1 MVCNIGC
8 GQRSNAGKIR
18 LATLPGDSRMP
29 TELGDFFTFIIFLFY
44 GLVFFTTGVA
54 ITSKVTRGSKLK
66 IARYLPLFAIFAFV
80 HAIHEWLV
88 LFLFLEWPALPQ
100 EILPIISRSRL
111 LPVSISY
118 IFLLLFGYLVLR
130 AVYPQHRRL
139 LWIIALTWPIA
150 LFVSL
155 LYGGLAGEERFFRF
169 AAMRIRNLLGFPGA
183 LAAGLGLIGY
193 AGTIRGTSSK
203 VARNFTGAGIALI
216 VYGVFAGLVPTG
228 AILPFGVRVELI
240 RGVTGI
246 FILHFLMNA
255 LHIFDLER
263 EELIEERLQRFAQT
277 EKLTSLGKLAAGIA
291 HEINNPLANVSLNV
305 EMLKKAIST
314 AGGNGQYEKRFAAI
328 ERNLDR
334 ASRIARE
341 LLSVSRQEEK
351 TESTILV
358 DLNDLLRDTLTLLG
372 PRRHDYRFELFL
384 NPLPAVRGLPWKI
397 EEVFLN
403 ILINAMEATAPGG
416 EITIVSRPGKNSAVL
431 EISDTGVGIP
441 AENLRSIFDPFFT
454 TKEVGKGTGLGLSIC
469 FGIMEWHGGRI
480 EARSKPGLGTTM
492 TLVFPTEGINRSGVE
507 AS

>member
-1 MVCNIGC
+1 
-8 GQRSNAGKIR
+8 
-18 LATLPGDSRMP
+18 MP
-29 TELGDFFTFIIFLFY
+29 SELGDFLTFIIFLFY

-54 ITSKVTRGSKLK
+54 IASKVTRGSKLK

-88 LFLFLEWPALPQ
+88 LFLFLEWPGLPK
-100 EILPIISRSRL
+100 ELLPIISRSRL
-111 LPVSISY
+111 VPVSISY
-118 IFLLLFGYLVLR
+118 VFLLLFGYFVLQ
-130 AVYPQHRRL
+130 AVYPQKRRL
-139 LWIIALTWPIA
+139 LRLIALSLPVI
-150 LFVSL
+150 LFGCL

-193 AGTIRGTSSK
+193 AGTIREASGK

-216 VYGVFAGLVPTG
+216 VYGIFAGLVPTG
-228 AILPFGVRVELI
+228 TVLPLGVRVELI
-240 RGVTGI
+240 RGVAGL

-263 EELIEERLQRFAQT
+263 EEMIEERLQRFAQT

-305 EMLKKAIST
+305 EMLKKKLGSAE
-314 AGGNGQYEKRFAAI
+314 GGEAYEKRFAAI

-341 LLSVSRQEEK
+341 LLAFSRQEENA
-351 TESTILV
+351 EAAVPL
-358 DLNDLLRDTLTLLG
+358 DLNEVLRDTLTLLG
-372 PRRHDYRFELFL
+372 PRHHDYSFDLAL
-384 NPLPAVRGLPWKI
+384 HPLPTVRGLPWKI

-403 ILINAMEATAPGG
+403 VLINAMEATAAGG
-416 EITIVSRPGKNSAVL
+416 GIVIFTRAEKDTAVVEITDS
-431 EISDTGVGIP
+431 GVGIP
-441 AENLRSIFDPFFT
+441 AESIRSIFDPFFT

-480 EARSKPGLGTTM
+480 EVSSKPGAGTTV
-492 TLVFPTEGINRSGVE
+492 TLVFPAGENDE
-507 AS
+507 A

>member
-1 MVCNIGC
+1 
-8 GQRSNAGKIR
+8 
-18 LATLPGDSRMP
+18 MP
-29 TELGDFFTFIIFLFY
+29 SELGDFLTFIIFLFY

-54 ITSKVTRGSKLK
+54 IASKVTRGSKLK

-88 LFLFLEWPALPQ
+88 LFLFLEWPALPK

-111 LPVSISY
+111 VPVSISY
-118 IFLLLFGYLVLR
+118 VFLLLFGYFVLL
-130 AVYPQHRRL
+130 AVYPQKRRIL
-139 LWIIALTWPIA
+139 RMIAISLPVI
-150 LFVSL
+150 LFGCL

-193 AGTIRGTSSK
+193 AGTIRETSGK

-216 VYGVFAGLVPTG
+216 VYGIFAGLVPTG
-228 AILPFGVRVELI
+228 TVLPLGVRVELI
-240 RGVTGI
+240 RGVTGL

-263 EELIEERLQRFAQT
+263 EEMIEERLQRFAQT

-305 EMLKKAIST
+305 EMLKKKLGSAE
-314 AGGNGQYEKRFAAI
+314 GGEAYEKRFAAI

-341 LLSVSRQEEK
+341 LLAFSRQEEK
-351 TESTILV
+351 EEAAVSL
-358 DLNDLLRDTLTLLG
+358 DLNEVLRDTLTLLG
-372 PRRHDYRFELFL
+372 PRQHDYRFELAL
-384 NPLPAVRGLPWKI
+384 HPLPTVRGLPWKI

-403 ILINAMEATAPGG
+403 VLINAMEATAAGG
-416 EITIVSRPGKNSAVL
+416 DIAISTRADKKTVVVEITDSGI
-431 EISDTGVGIP
+431 GIP
-441 AENLRSIFDPFFT
+441 AGNLRSIFDPFFT

-480 EARSKPGLGTTM
+480 DVTSKPGAGTTV
-492 TLVFPTEGINRSGVE
+492 TLVFPPGGTYD
-507 AS
+507 A

>member
-1 MVCNIGC
+1 
-8 GQRSNAGKIR
+8 
-18 LATLPGDSRMP
+18 MP
-29 TELGDFFTFIIFLFY
+29 NELGDFFTFIIFLLY

-54 ITSKVTRGSKLK
+54 IASKVTSGSKLK

-80 HAIHEWLV
+80 HAFHEWLV

-100 EILPIISRSRL
+100 AILPFISRARL

-118 IFLLLFGYLVLR
+118 IFLLLFGYFVLQ
-130 AVYPQHRRL
+130 AVYPQKRRIL
-139 LWIIALTWPIA
+139 RFIALSLPVI
-150 LFVSL
+150 LFVCL
-155 LYGGLAGEERFFRF
+155 LYGAFEGEGSIYRF

-193 AGTIRGTSSK
+193 AGTIRETSGK

-216 VYGVFAGLVPTG
+216 VYGIFAGLVPTG
-228 AILPFGVRVELI
+228 TFLPLGVRVELI

-263 EELIEERLQRFAQT
+263 EEMIEERLQRFAQT

-305 EMLKKAIST
+305 EMLKKSLFTT
-314 AGGNGQYEKRFAAI
+314 ADGEKHEKRFAAI

-341 LLSVSRQEEK
+341 LLAFSRHEENAEA
-351 TESTILV
+351 TVPL
-358 DLNDLLRDTLTLLG
+358 DLNDVLRDTLTLLG
-372 PRRHDYRFELFL
+372 PRRHDYGFELAL
-384 NPLPAVRGLPWKI
+384 NPLPSVQGLPWKI

-416 EITIVSRPGKNSAVL
+416 KIAISTRAEKNAAVVEITDNGIG
-431 EISDTGVGIP
+431 IST
-441 AENLRSIFDPFFT
+441 ENIHSIFDPFFT
-454 TKEVGKGTGLGLSIC
+454 TKAVGKGTGLGLSIC

-480 EARSKPGLGTTM
+480 EVSSKPGMGTTM
-492 TLVFPTEGINRSGVE
+492 ALVFPAEGQAEGLSRQ
-507 AS
+507 ARKP

>member
-1 MVCNIGC
+1 
-8 GQRSNAGKIR
+8 
-18 LATLPGDSRMP
+18 MP

-139 LWIIALTWPIA
+139 LWIIALTLPIA

-193 AGTIRGTSSK
+193 AGTIRGTSVK

-216 VYGVFAGLVPTG
+216 VYGIFAGLVPTG

-263 EELIEERLQRFAQT
+263 EEIIEERLQRFAQS

-305 EMLKKAIST
+305 EMLKKSIST
-314 AGGNGQYEKRFAAI
+314 AGGNEQYEKRFAAI
-328 ERNLDR
+328 ERNMDR

-341 LLSVSRQEEK
+341 LLSFSRHDDTEEH
-351 TESTILV
+351 TEDL
-358 DLNDLLRDTLTLLG
+358 DLNAVLQDTLSLVG
-372 PRRHDYRFELFL
+372 PRRNDYRFELSL
-384 NPLPAVRGLPWKI
+384 NPLPLVRGIPWKV

-403 ILINAMEATAPGG
+403 VIINAMEATVAGG
-416 EITIVSRPGKNSAVL
+416 EIAISTRTEGAEAVV
-431 EISDTGVGIP
+431 EITDNGVGIP
-441 AENLRSIFDPFFT
+441 PQNIRSIFDPFFT

-469 FGIMEWHGGRI
+469 FGIMERHGGRI
-480 EARSKPGLGTTM
+480 DVTSKEGAGTTVA
-492 TLVFPTEGINRSGVE
+492 LSFPAGGNDD
-507 AS
+507 A

>member
-1 MVCNIGC
+1 
-8 GQRSNAGKIR
+8 
-18 LATLPGDSRMP
+18 MP
-29 TELGDFFTFIIFLFY
+29 SELGDFFTFIIFLFY

-54 ITSKVTRGSKLK
+54 IASKVTRGSKLK

-88 LFLFLEWPALPQ
+88 LFLFLEWPGLPK
-100 EILPIISRSRL
+100 ELLPIISRSRL
-111 LPVSISY
+111 LPVSVSY
-118 IFLLLFGYLVLR
+118 VFLLLFGYFVLQ
-130 AVYPQHRRL
+130 AVYPQRRRL
-139 LWIIALTWPIA
+139 LRLLALSLPVV
-150 LFVSL
+150 LFVCL

-193 AGTIRGTSSK
+193 AGTLRETSGK
-203 VARNFTGAGIALI
+203 VARNFAGAGIALI
-216 VYGVFAGLVPTG
+216 AYGIFAGLIPTG
-228 AILPFGVRVELI
+228 AVLPLGIRVELI
-240 RGVTGI
+240 RGVTGL

-305 EMLKKAIST
+305 EMLKKSLAT
-314 AGGNGQYEKRFAAI
+314 ATSSEVYAKRFAAI

-341 LLSVSRQEEK
+341 LLAFSRHEEIA
-351 TESTILV
+351 EAAVPL
-358 DLNDLLRDTLTLLG
+358 DLNEVLRNTLTLLG
-372 PRRHDYRFELFL
+372 PRRHDYRFALAL
-384 NPLPAVRGLPWKI
+384 DPLPPVRGLPWKI

-416 EITIVSRPGKNSAVL
+416 EITIASRAEMKRAVV
-431 EISDTGVGIP
+431 EIADSGVGIP

-469 FGIMEWHGGRI
+469 FGIMEWHGGQI
-480 EARSKPGLGTTM
+480 EASSKPGMGTTV
-492 TLVFPTEGINRSGVE
+492 TLAFPAGGSDDV
-507 AS
+507 

>member
-1 MVCNIGC
+1 
-8 GQRSNAGKIR
+8 
-18 LATLPGDSRMP
+18 MP
-29 TELGDFFTFIIFLFY
+29 NELGDFFTFIIFLFY

-54 ITSKVTRGSKLK
+54 IASKVTRGSKLK

-100 EILPIISRSRL
+100 EILPIISRLRL
-111 LPVSISY
+111 VPVSISY
-118 IFLLLFGYLVLR
+118 VFLLLFGYFVLQ
-130 AVYPQHRRL
+130 AVYPQRHRILR
-139 LWIIALTWPIA
+139 IITISLPVI
-150 LFVSL
+150 LFLSL
-155 LYGGLAGEERFFRF
+155 LYGFYGGLEAGESPYRF

-193 AGTIRGTSSK
+193 AGTIRGTSVK

-216 VYGVFAGLVPTG
+216 VYGIFAGLVPTG
-228 AILPFGVRVELI
+228 AILPLGVRVELI
-240 RGVTGI
+240 RGVTGM

-263 EELIEERLQRFAQT
+263 EEMIEERLQRFAQT

-305 EMLKKAIST
+305 EMLKKSFFT
-314 AGGNGQYEKRFAAI
+314 TTDGEKHEKRFVAI

-341 LLSVSRQEEK
+341 LLAFSRQEENA
-351 TESTILV
+351 EAAVPL
-358 DLNDLLRDTLTLLG
+358 DLNEVLRDTLTLLG
-372 PRRHDYRFELFL
+372 PRRHDYVFELAL
-384 NPLPAVRGLPWKI
+384 NPLPSVQGLPWKI

-403 ILINAMEATAPGG
+403 ILINAMEATASGG
-416 EITIVSRPGKNSAVL
+416 KIALSTRAEKNTAVVEITDS
-431 EISDTGVGIP
+431 GIGIA
-441 AENLRSIFDPFFT
+441 AENIHSIFDPFFT

-480 EARSKPGLGTTM
+480 EASSKPGLGTTM
-492 TLVFPTEGINRSGVE
+492 TLTFPAEGKSHIGAE

>member
-1 MVCNIGC
+1 
-8 GQRSNAGKIR
+8 
-18 LATLPGDSRMP
+18 MP
-29 TELGDFFTFIIFLFY
+29 NELGDFFTFCIFLFY

-54 ITSKVTRGSKLK
+54 IASKVTRGSKLK

-80 HAIHEWLV
+80 HAFHEWLV
-88 LFLFLEWPALPQ
+88 LFLFLEWPALPE
-100 EILPIISRSRL
+100 EILPIISRARL
-111 LPVSISY
+111 VPVSISY
-118 IFLLLFGYLVLR
+118 VFLLLFGYFVLQ
-130 AVYPQHRRL
+130 AVYPQKRRYL
-139 LWIIALTWPIA
+139 QIVAGSLPVI
-150 LFVSL
+150 LFFCL
-155 LYGGLAGEERFFRF
+155 LYGFYGGLPPEESPYRF